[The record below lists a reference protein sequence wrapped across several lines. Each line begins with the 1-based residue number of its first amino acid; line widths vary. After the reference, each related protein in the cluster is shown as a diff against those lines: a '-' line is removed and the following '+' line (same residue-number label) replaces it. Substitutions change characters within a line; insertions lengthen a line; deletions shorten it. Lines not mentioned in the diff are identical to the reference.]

1 MNTLEKYKDTVFED
15 IKHIDEDSN
24 EYWYARELMVVLEYK
39 KWQNFKAVINNAKEM
54 LELAKTY
61 KSQS

>member
-1 MNTLEKYKDTVFED
+1 MNTVVFED

-39 KWQNFKAVINNAKEM
+39 KCSFSDKNKLII
-54 LELAKTY
+54 LL
-61 KSQS
+61 SG